1 MAIAELTPSRKLV
14 LLKLLSLGT
23 GAFLIVGGIWAIL
36 SIMLGG
42 GGGFVYF
49 VGALYTIAF
58 GSIVLTVEAKDKF
71 APLSPAY
78 GWLSTYLKFL
88 TLQVRMGRHTAL
100 LFILTF
106 DSTSPSSPN
115 AVLARPRPRIAHAPV
130 KTHCGL
136 SLSRSGARASF
147 T

>member
-49 VGALYTIAF
+49 VGFNVASTTTLIVQTILIGTAF
-58 GSIVLTVEAKDKF
+58 GGLFSLVPIFLKSIVPKTKFGMCYGICIIFMVLGNTVFSKIKIDAM
-71 APLSPAY
+71 PAH
-78 GWLSTYLKFL
+78 G
-88 TLQVRMGRHTAL
+88 VIDG
-100 LFILTF
+100 
-106 DSTSPSSPN
+106 DSG
-115 AVLARPRPRIAHAPV
+115 AVIAHGDYA
-130 KTHCGL
+130 L
-136 SLSRSGARASF
+136 SYRPESSASF
-147 T
+147 